1 MDVIVN
7 IFYVNIFI
15 FTEWFPMY
23 PTYKRKLNFNRLVHE
38 SKNSYIRWPVYIYI
52 LFDLTNSA

>member
-1 MDVIVN
+1 MDVINN

-15 FTEWFPMY
+15 FTERFPKN
-23 PTYKRKLNFNRLVHE
+23 TTNKRKLNFNTRLHE
-38 SKNSYIRWPVYIYI
+38 SKMDTLVDLCTFMF